1 MVLCKKLWYYA
12 KNYGSIPKTIKLR
25 FTNEKNMV
33 DYQTKETLIYYGE
46 KNSNFPKIFKI
57 LNKFIAL
64 ELTMDKLW
72 YYGEITVLWK
82 NYVL

>member
-1 MVLCKKLWYYA
+1 
-12 KNYGSIPKTIKLR
+12 
-25 FTNEKNMV
+25 MV

-46 KNSNFPKIFKI
+46 KNSNFPKILKI
-57 LNKFIAL
+57 LNKFIDL

>member
-1 MVLCKKLWYYA
+1 
-12 KNYGSIPKTIKLR
+12 
-25 FTNEKNMV
+25 MV

>member
-1 MVLCKKLWYYA
+1 MQKTMVLCKKTMVLYR
-12 KNYGSIPKTIKLR
+12 KLLNFDLRTKKTWQITK
-25 FTNEKNMV
+25 
-33 DYQTKETLIYYGE
+33 TKETLIYYGE

-72 YYGEITVLWK
+72 YYGDIMVLWK
-82 NYVL
+82 NYVLS